1 MVSARVMTTR
11 QITRGRHAVVYT
23 LVLFATGC
31 TPIAHKLQPYRTDH
45 DAAAALEQ
53 RAHNYCAQSH
63 GRTPPHPFTTDGCSF
78 WPDDGWV
85 QCCVE
90 HDIAYWCGGSADD
103 RERADAG
110 LRDCVARDHGA
121 TLGRMM
127 YLGVRVGG
135 TPWQPFPWRWAYGWA
150 CCHGYDSPSETT
162 PH

>member
-1 MVSARVMTTR
+1 MTRT
-11 QITRGRHAVVYT
+11 GVT
-23 LVLFATGC
+23 LAALLACAC
-31 TPIAHKLQPYRTDH
+31 TPTVHHLEPYRSDP
-45 DAAAALEQ
+45 AAAEALEQ
-53 RAHNYCAQSH
+53 RAQAVCTRA
-63 GRTPPHPFTTDGCSF
+63 RRATPPHHFTTDGCSM